1 MDGYGSASM
10 WGELRRVLVRRPLAE
25 DAAAWEAYGWRA
37 APDVA
42 AAQAEH
48 EAFCSHLEDAG
59 AEVVVSEH
67 DPGNPDAIYTY
78 DPTLVGRDGAVLLPP
93 GKEGRRDE
101 PEATVA
107 AFEAAGRPRRRAA
120 IDLPATVE
128 GGDTVWLDGE
138 TLLVGIGYRTNPAA
152 VEALRTAFPGVEVI
166 SFDLPH
172 WNGAGEVMH
181 LMSFISPLD
190 RDLALVYPRIAPT
203 RLMWLLAERGIGVV
217 EVPDEEFET
226 QGPNVLALGPRR
238 ALALE
243 GNDETRR
250 RMERAGVDVVTYR
263 GDEISRKG
271 DGGPTCLT
279 RPLLRGLI
287 SRSHSSSSVSWRAP
301 VRPETPTPTSRS
313 APGRSRRPAVEE
325 AACQLAD
332 PLGLVDRRR
341 ERRRAGADR
350 EVAVAKLRR
359 HRPRGE
365 PVPSQVGRDVLRH
378 PS

>member
-1 MDGYGSASM
+1 M
-10 WGELRRVLVRRPLAE
+10 WGALRRVLVRRPLAE
-25 DAAAWEAYGWRA
+25 DAAAWKRYGWRA
-37 APDVA
+37 APDVP

-48 EAFCSHLEDAG
+48 EAFCSLLADAG

-78 DPTLVGRDGAVLLPP
+78 DPTLVGQGGAVLLLP
-93 GKEGRRDE
+93 GKEGRRGE
-101 PEATVA
+101 PDATTAVLA
-107 AFEAAGRPRRRAA
+107 AAGVPVVGRVAP
-120 IDLPATVE
+120 PATVE

-152 VEALRTAFPGVEVI
+152 VDALRAVFPGVEVI
-166 SFDLPH
+166 PFDLPH

-190 RDLALVYPRIAPT
+190 RDLALVYPRIAPA
-203 RLMWLLAERGIGVV
+203 RLMWMLADRGIGVV

-263 GDEISRKG
+263 GREISVKG

-279 RPLLRGLI
+279 RPLLR
-287 SRSHSSSSVSWRAP
+287 
-301 VRPETPTPTSRS
+301 
-313 APGRSRRPAVEE
+313 
-325 AACQLAD
+325 D
-332 PLGLVDRRR
+332 
-341 ERRRAGADR
+341 
-350 EVAVAKLRR
+350 
-359 HRPRGE
+359 
-365 PVPSQVGRDVLRH
+365 
-378 PS
+378 